1 MIEFNLLPDVKLA
14 FIKTRR
20 TKRLVILVSV
30 VLSAAAIV
38 IFVFLL
44 FYVDVI
50 QKQHVDSLGSN
61 ITKEQSLLGN
71 TGNLDKTLTI
81 QNQLET
87 LPTLDAAKPAATR
100 LFQYLVEVTP
110 ASASI
115 SQVSIGFGSANGAT
129 ANSLTLG
136 GNADSLITINQYVD
150 TLKFTTFNTCVL
162 NRF

>member
-20 TKRLVILVSV
+20 TKRLVILTSG
-30 VLSAAAIV
+30 VLSVAALV

-81 QNQLET
+81 QTGRYT
-87 LPTLDAAKPAATR
+87 LISIPGRNYPG
-100 LFQYLVEVTP
+100 FCQY
-110 ASASI
+110 I
-115 SQVSIGFGSANGAT
+115 AN
-129 ANSLTLG
+129 
-136 GNADSLITINQYVD
+136 
-150 TLKFTTFNTCVL
+150 
-162 NRF
+162 